1 MKEPL
6 LLHSMDLCCKYMQS
20 HSGRNIGLVSGETAL
35 LLCFYY
41 FYKKSNHYKYKRL
54 MLRLA
59 EEQLEGINNNFDF
72 SLDKARLLDKRSNGR
87 NRFTN

>member
-35 LLCFYY
+35 LYAFITSI
-41 FYKKSNHYKYKRL
+41 KK
-54 MLRLA
+54 A
-59 EEQLEGINNNFDF
+59 ITINI
-72 SLDKARLLDKRSNGR
+72 KG
-87 NRFTN
+87 